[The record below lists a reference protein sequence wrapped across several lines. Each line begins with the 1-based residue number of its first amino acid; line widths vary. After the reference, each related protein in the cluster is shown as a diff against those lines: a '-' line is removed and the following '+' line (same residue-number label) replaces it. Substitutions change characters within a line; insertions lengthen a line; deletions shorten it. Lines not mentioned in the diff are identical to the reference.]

1 MTRRGASSERPLLF
15 RVIHTRARHDRRGSG
30 YVADM
35 SDPVQSNDPY
45 VEPAN
50 STVDDWH
57 GQDVQRDADL
67 AEEALRRAGGDESEA
82 AEIFEAE
89 QEPHRAVANNVPENE
104 RQGGVPGVSA
114 E

>member
-1 MTRRGASSERPLLF
+1 MP
-15 RVIHTRARHDRRGSG
+15 DQ
-30 YVADM
+30 
-35 SDPVQSNDPY
+35 VQSDDPY

-57 GQDVQRDADL
+57 GQDVQRDTDL
-67 AEEALRRAGGDESEA
+67 ADEALRKAGGDETAA

-89 QEPHRAVANNVPENE
+89 QEPHRAVAHNVPEAQRE
-104 RQGGVPGVSA
+104 GGVPGVSA